1 VIFFL
6 VKKLHLLHLGL
17 GIRYTD
23 AKEGVRYGASPEFN
37 QSPLYVYTDSL
48 EARYALTY
56 DLELSWRRGPFWVA
70 AELLQNSVESQ
81 QLGNPVFGGYHVS
94 GSWILTK
101 EMRKYSRRNGTF
113 GPVPVSRSVYQGGP
127 GAWEVTARYSSINL
141 NDGLVEGGEM
151 DILSLGFNWWL
162 TPTFGVNLNYRY
174 IVLDRY
180 GVRGRS
186 SGIMG
191 RVLLMLE

>member
-1 VIFFL
+1 
-6 VKKLHLLHLGL
+6 
-17 GIRYTD
+17 
-23 AKEGVRYGASPEFN
+23 
-37 QSPLYVYTDSL
+37 
-48 EARYALTY
+48 
-56 DLELSWRRGPFWVA
+56 
-70 AELLQNSVESQ
+70 
-81 QLGNPVFGGYHVS
+81 
-94 GSWILTK
+94 
-101 EMRKYSRRNGTF
+101 MRKYSRRNGTF

-162 TPTFGVNLNYRY
+162 TLTFGVNLNYRY

-180 GVRGRS
+180 SVRGRS